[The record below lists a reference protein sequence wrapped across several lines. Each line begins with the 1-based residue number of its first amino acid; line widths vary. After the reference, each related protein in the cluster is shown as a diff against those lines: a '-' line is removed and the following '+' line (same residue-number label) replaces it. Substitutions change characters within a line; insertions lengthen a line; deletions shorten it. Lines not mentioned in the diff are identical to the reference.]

1 MGFEDIGHNNGHIL
15 LNMLNWTFTNSLLF
29 CSFLLKM
36 NFLASWALKG
46 MRSFYDKFKHMF
58 LWYYWTA
65 GPPDVEQPCDP
76 SLQAWSPELSL
87 YDTNL
92 TSPCPNTEGCTLTLH
107 FLHPLVP
114 HSLTLWVT
122 YMSSSK
128 CNSRDYLNSVQ
139 GVDRLD
145 CFTSNTN
152 RCIGIKQM
160 ENRNSEGGV

>member
-1 MGFEDIGHNNGHIL
+1 
-15 LNMLNWTFTNSLLF
+15 
-29 CSFLLKM
+29 M
-36 NFLASWALKG
+36 NCLGSSTGKG
-46 MRSFYDKFKHMF
+46 MRSSWDKFKRMF

-92 TSPCPNTEGCTLTLH
+92 TSPCPDTEGCTLTLH

-128 CNSRDYLNSVQ
+128 CHSVYLKSVLAVGQ
-139 GVDRLD
+139 VGLFYVKCPQLCKNEADGKQKLWRWGVSFKASSG
-145 CFTSNTN
+145 C
-152 RCIGIKQM
+152 
-160 ENRNSEGGV
+160 SEPEGKHIVHHVWMQFEL

>member
-1 MGFEDIGHNNGHIL
+1 
-15 LNMLNWTFTNSLLF
+15 
-29 CSFLLKM
+29 M
-36 NFLASWALKG
+36 NCLASWALKG
-46 MRSFYDKFKHMF
+46 MRSFEDKFKHMF
-58 LWYYWTA
+58 LWYCCTA
-65 GPPDVEQPCDP
+65 GPPDVDQPCEP

-128 CNSRDYLNSVQ
+128 CHSRHDLKSVQ
-139 GVDRLD
+139 AVDMLD
-145 CFTSNTN
+145 CFTSNTDGCT
-152 RCIGIKQM
+152 RIKQT
-160 ENRNSEGGV
+160 ENRRWGVSLKASSGWLEPERKHIVHHVWMQLEM

>member
-1 MGFEDIGHNNGHIL
+1 
-15 LNMLNWTFTNSLLF
+15 
-29 CSFLLKM
+29 
-36 NFLASWALKG
+36 
-46 MRSFYDKFKHMF
+46 MRSFWDKFKHMF

-65 GPPDVEQPCDP
+65 GPPDVDQPCDP

-92 TSPCPNTEGCTLTLH
+92 TSPCPDTEGCTLTLH

-128 CNSRDYLNSVQ
+128 CHSSVYLKSVLAVRQLGVVLRQMPAVVWERSRQKTETLKVGFSFKASS
-139 GVDRLD
+139 G
-145 CFTSNTN
+145 C
-152 RCIGIKQM
+152 
-160 ENRNSEGGV
+160 SEPEGKHIVHHVWMQFEM